1 MRKIVFI
8 IILLSA
14 LQAKA
19 QDTSYAQ
26 RMAHTAMH
34 LWPDSFPALPGQPAK
49 WSYEQGVLLK
59 GIEGIWLQTG
69 DPKWFQYIEH
79 SMDDYVAADG
89 TIKGYTPDSYSL
101 DAINN
106 GKLLLTLYR
115 VTGKE
120 KYKKAVLLL
129 REQLRT
135 QPRTK
140 AGGFWHKKE
149 YPYQTWLDGLYMAQ
163 PFYAEYAGVFGEDTV
178 FDDVTRQF
186 VLMEKNAR
194 DPVTGLLYHG
204 YDESRSQQWA
214 GKQTGRSPHYWG
226 RALGWYG
233 MALVD
238 ALDYFPDGQPGKEQL
253 IAILKRFA
261 SAVVKVQDAKTGLW
275 YDIVNLPGKRP
286 NYTESSASAMLV
298 YTLAKGVR
306 KGYLTSGYLE
316 NAVKGFDGLIKHK
329 ITVDKKGFTNL
340 EGTVSVSGLGGA
352 PYRDGSFQYYMSE
365 KVVQN
370 DPKGMGAFI
379 LAANEVALIKNNTVG
394 KGKTV
399 LLDNYYNNETKAGP
413 GGKAVSCHYTWDD
426 RSQGG
431 YYFLGNL
438 FEEEAAVIKTL
449 KKAPAAQD
457 LENAAVY
464 IIVDPD
470 TEKET
475 AHPNYMNEADAQ
487 AIAGWVKA
495 GGVLV
500 LLANDAGNC
509 DLVHLNI
516 LADKFGIHFN
526 EDNQL
531 MVKNNDY
538 EMGKVTVPAGNIVFK
553 NAKNVYL
560 KEIASLNL
568 YKDAEPVLQ
577 SGDMNV
583 MATARLGKG
592 TVFALG
598 DPWIYNEYLD
608 GRKLPLQY
616 ENYKAAQD
624 WVRFLLNKAIIK
636 N

>member
-253 IAILKRFA
+253 FA
-261 SAVVKVQDAKTGLW
+261 QQDIW
-275 YDIVNLPGKRP
+275 
-286 NYTESSASAMLV
+286 E
-298 YTLAKGVR
+298 
-306 KGYLTSGYLE
+306 
-316 NAVKGFDGLIKHK
+316 HK
-329 ITVDKKGFTNL
+329 IRLRVL
-340 EGTVSVSGLGGA
+340 S
-352 PYRDGSFQYYMSE
+352 SFQCFSE
-365 KVVQN
+365 
-370 DPKGMGAFI
+370 
-379 LAANEVALIKNNTVG
+379 
-394 KGKTV
+394 
-399 LLDNYYNNETKAGP
+399 
-413 GGKAVSCHYTWDD
+413 
-426 RSQGG
+426 
-431 YYFLGNL
+431 
-438 FEEEAAVIKTL
+438 
-449 KKAPAAQD
+449 
-457 LENAAVY
+457 
-464 IIVDPD
+464 
-470 TEKET
+470 
-475 AHPNYMNEADAQ
+475 
-487 AIAGWVKA
+487 
-495 GGVLV
+495 
-500 LLANDAGNC
+500 
-509 DLVHLNI
+509 
-516 LADKFGIHFN
+516 
-526 EDNQL
+526 
-531 MVKNNDY
+531 
-538 EMGKVTVPAGNIVFK
+538 VFTGF
-553 NAKNVYL
+553 
-560 KEIASLNL
+560 
-568 YKDAEPVLQ
+568 AE
-577 SGDMNV
+577 
-583 MATARLGKG
+583 
-592 TVFALG
+592 
-598 DPWIYNEYLD
+598 
-608 GRKLPLQY
+608 
-616 ENYKAAQD
+616 
-624 WVRFLLNKAIIK
+624 
-636 N
+636 